1 MSPRR
6 TMCMIKAGVGEDVIV
21 GAGVDVGAGVL
32 VAASV
37 EAGIGS
43 TVGVGA
49 TVGAD
54 IGRTVGVVVAAGVT
68 IGRPTRLC
76 AIQPTP
82 QASAPKS
89 TSATTSMMICP
100 GLSLDIVSHL
110 SNPLSNTFAL
120 RVIAIPYRARDV
132 PAL

>member
-1 MSPRR
+1 M
-6 TMCMIKAGVGEDVIV
+6 KAGVGEEVIV

-37 EAGIGS
+37 EAVVGS
-43 TVGVGA
+43 MVGVGA

-54 IGRTVGVVVAAGVT
+54 AGRIVGVAVSAGVGV
-68 IGRPTRLC
+68 GRATRLC

-89 TSATTSMMICP
+89 TSAATSAIICP

-120 RVIAIPYRARDV
+120 CVIAIPYRARDV
-132 PAL
+132 PAM